1 MAVLTKDNV
10 MQARYTNPEQD
21 TISIL
26 FVDHDAEGKARANYE
41 IFCQAGDQQHK
52 ELHAAGWD
60 HATIEKETVEW
71 IKDSHRQAGEALL
84 GHEATKII
92 DERLRVTKE
101 ALAKEYAEF
110 NKSRKIHEAMKEKIE
125 ENTARLR
132 QINKELD
139 SPSLTWRTE
148 ERFKEDYLKRS
159 KETARMIAHFIYEN
173 NKDRECVDTMA
184 HMTSRKGYSLLEIL
198 AQCTPEGGAGPDNP
212 IKDMGHDDLL
222 KKELRWKTL
231 DWK

>member
-1 MAVLTKDNV
+1 MVVLTKDNV

-41 IFCQAGDQQHK
+41 IFCEAGDQQHK

-125 ENTARLR
+125 ENTARLKES
-132 QINKELD
+132 NKEV
-139 SPSLTWRTE
+139 
-148 ERFKEDYLKRS
+148 YLKRS
-159 KETARMIAHFIYEN
+159 KETARMIALYIYEN

-212 IKDMGHDDLL
+212 IKDMGQDDLL

-231 DWK
+231 DWE